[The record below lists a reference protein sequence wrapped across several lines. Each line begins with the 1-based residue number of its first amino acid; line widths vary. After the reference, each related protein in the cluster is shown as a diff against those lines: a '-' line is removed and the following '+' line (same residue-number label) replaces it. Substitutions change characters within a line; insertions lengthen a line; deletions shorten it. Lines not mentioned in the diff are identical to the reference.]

1 MNQRKHQ
8 FKIRFRSSVF
18 MFFSGGFQALNF
30 NQWILIRNSFSS
42 LLQDP
47 FNHHSDADVW
57 KILKLAHLHDFVSSL
72 EAGLSHEVSEGGGN
86 LSVGQ
91 RQLIC
96 LARAL
101 LRKTKVLVLDEAT
114 AAVDLVKKTRQK
126 FGLDV
131 EIKLVQFEFKR
142 NLTKKFL

>member
-1 MNQRKHQ
+1 MLVTLSVILASNNSSISLCASLYVSLCLLLAFLISLTCHGCKLLKFKHL
-8 FKIRFRSSVF
+8 V
-18 MFFSGGFQALNF
+18 
-30 NQWILIRNSFSS
+30 
-42 LLQDP
+42 QDP
-47 FNHHSDADVW
+47 FNHHTDDEIW
-57 KILKLAHLHDFVSSL
+57 NILKLAHLHEYVTSL

-114 AAVDLVKKTRQK
+114 AAVDLVLFCDQSYKHRRMTR
-126 FGLDV
+126 
-131 EIKLVQFEFKR
+131 
-142 NLTKKFL
+142 